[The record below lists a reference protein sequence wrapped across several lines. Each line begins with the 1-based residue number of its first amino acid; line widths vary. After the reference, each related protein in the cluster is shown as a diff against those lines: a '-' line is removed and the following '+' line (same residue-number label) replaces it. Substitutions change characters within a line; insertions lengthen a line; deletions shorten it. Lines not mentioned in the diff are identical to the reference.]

1 MKNFKAKM
9 IKGQIATGAYSH
21 QKNNVKF
28 YVVVWDDKQYFGTDL
43 DELFNQLEK

>member
-1 MKNFKAKM
+1 MKNFTAKM

-28 YVVVWDDKQYFGTDL
+28 YVVVWNNKQYFGTDL
-43 DELFNQLEK
+43 ETLFNNL